1 MDGAGDRSR
10 SCRWSSGAERVNSL
24 TPVAAL
30 RPLLEPAPSVTQGL
44 NEGTDHRISTQR
56 LK

>member
-1 MDGAGDRSR
+1 MEPAIEAVAADGVQVLNGKT
-10 SCRWSSGAERVNSL
+10 L
-24 TPVAAL
+24 TTVAAL
-30 RPLLEPAPSVTQGL
+30 RPLLEPTPSVTQGL